1 MTAFRPFPLLGEPLA
16 LDLVNTRAHLGG
28 VYVDLLD
35 GPRALDR
42 WLRAERCR
50 IAWTGHADADD
61 LAAVIALRGVL
72 DPLLRAH
79 VARAPGPAAAVRGL
93 NRALAIA
100 LPQPRLEWT
109 RGGPRKRAASGGA
122 RRATLLRQL
131 AGSALELLTGA
142 DAARVRRC
150 AHPDCILLFVA
161 GNPRRRWCASSTCG
175 NRARVARHYVRQQQ
189 AG

>member
-28 VYVDLLD
+28 VDVDLLD

-42 WLRAERCR
+42 WLRAERSR
-50 IAWTGHADADD
+50 IAWTGHADAAD

-79 VARAPGPAAAVRGL
+79 VARTPGPAAAVRGL

-109 RGGPRKRAASGGA
+109 CGGPRKRAASDGA

-175 NRARVARHYVRQQQ
+175 NRVRWPRHYVRQLQ